1 MSLKFKPQIRVF
13 VFSETIDLRA
23 GFDKLTYLVQEKLKF
38 KLVDGDLFVF
48 FGKNR
53 RKVKMIC
60 YDGTGVVL
68 INKRLERGQFMNLSD
83 LEESEITTEELDQ
96 LLRGGVVR
104 RPQFGR
110 MPKPLTALPV
120 GFLDITHAT
129 T

>member
-1 MSLKFKPQIRVF
+1 MSLKFKPALRVF

-48 FGKNR
+48 FGKSR

-83 LEESEITTEELDQ
+83 LDESEITTDELDQ
-96 LLRGGVVR
+96 LLHGGVVR

-110 MPKPLTALPV
+110 MPKGLTALPL
-120 GFLDITHAT
+120 GSLDMPHAPP
-129 T
+129 